1 MINNT
6 TLKKILRDYNY
17 LYESLIDVKDISS
30 IAESEFREAMIQS
43 GDNEALQ
50 ALIPSEAQQ
59 SKLEEIKVEE
69 EKELTHNDI
78 DFKKLFRKIV
88 IQCHPDKIKNASDS
102 ESEFLKECYENA
114 TNANDTY
121 DWGLLIRVAS
131 KLEINLEGV
140 NIQISEIKRK
150 NEELQN
156 EINKYENSMAF
167 QWYTKDTKEQKQ
179 NFLQF
184 CLGVFKGNQS

>member
-1 MINNT
+1 MIIYS
-6 TLKKILRDYNY
+6 LKEYT
-17 LYESLIDVKDISS
+17 SLIGTVAK
-30 IAESEFREAMIQS
+30 
-43 GDNEALQ
+43 ALTQ
-50 ALIPSEAQQ
+50 F
-59 SKLEEIKVEE
+59 LEEYKPNAVKIDGEDTFQKQDIG
-69 EKELTHNDI
+69 KEGQ
-78 DFKKLFRKIV
+78 K
-88 IQCHPDKIKNASDS
+88 
-102 ESEFLKECYENA
+102 
-114 TNANDTY
+114 ANIY
-121 DWGLLIRVAS
+121 HYFAS

>member
-1 MINNT
+1 MINNSNF
-6 TLKKILRDYNY
+6 KKILRDYNY

-43 GDNEALQ
+43 GDKEALQ
-50 ALIPSEAQQ
+50 ALIPNDAQQ
-59 SKLEEIKVEE
+59 SKLEEIEE
-69 EKELTHNDI
+69 EKELTHNDV

-88 IQCHPDKIKNASDS
+88 IQCHPDKIKSVSES

-114 TNANDTY
+114 TSANDTY